1 MGLSNFAPSNDDDS
15 TNKPTGSGGGSG
27 APNITIVGS
36 STPSVPYHNHTITGG
51 SDIDDMLINYNEEY
65 KSSAPALF
73 RDEIVTQTMSIISSS
88 RKPNALLVGPAGVGK
103 TAIVEEIARRI
114 ANQEASVPPQLGNTT
129 IYELPIAT
137 LVAGAGI
144 VGELENRITEIIKF
158 AQDPGNDALL
168 FIDEIHIITDD
179 SNPTYS
185 KIAQILKPAL
195 ARGYL
200 RVIAA
205 TTTGEAKRLDDDPA
219 FKRRFSSVIV
229 DELTSEQTRSILDVV
244 LPGMLTHYENKV
256 SVAPDVLDDIVT
268 TADRLMST
276 GHRPDTAI
284 TLLDRAL
291 SHSVISHH
299 AAIQEAFASG
309 NASYAQML
317 QQIVQIPLTS
327 KRLNTIAMRLVT
339 GQSQPPQLDVKTL
352 EHELSRLKGQENV
365 LPRIVD
371 ALRRRE
377 LGIFPQTRPTSWL
390 FAGASGVGKSETAK
404 IIAKMVTGQKPILL
418 NMAEFHDAH
427 TINRIIGSPSG
438 YVGSDSARE
447 RPFDTLA
454 SNPYRVIVLDEFEK
468 AHMSVQRLFLSALDT
483 GEIQMANGPAVDLS
497 RCIVIATTNAGRQKL
512 SGSRMGFG
520 EEKNTLSKQSL
531 AKELQKS
538 FDAELLGR
546 FNDLIAF
553 MPLGAN
559 EYAEILRDEYDR
571 QVARICAENPG
582 MSFDPIDDGTIAR
595 LVEETWLVDQGARP
609 AIRSIRSFIEDSL
622 LSSAT
627 N

>member
-1 MGLSNFAPSNDDDS
+1 MGLSNFTPTDIGGGSNS
-15 TNKPTGSGGGSG
+15 GSGGPSI
-27 APNITIVGS
+27 PLS
-36 STPSVPYHNHTITGG
+36 SLLNPTLTGG
-51 SDIDDMLINYNEEY
+51 SDINDMLINYNETY
-65 KSSAPALF
+65 KSATPALF

-114 ANQEASVPPQLGNTT
+114 ANKEASVPPQLANTT

-144 VGELENRITEIIKF
+144 VGDLENRITEIIKF
-158 AQDPGNDALL
+158 AQDANNDALL
-168 FIDEIHIITDD
+168 FIDEIHLIAD
-179 SNPTYS
+179 SNNTTYA
-185 KIAQILKPAL
+185 KIAQILKPAM
-195 ARGYL
+195 ARGYI

-205 TTTGEAKRLDDDPA
+205 TTMGEAKKLDDDPA

-229 DELTSEQTRSILDVV
+229 DELTREQTRDILDIV
-244 LPGMLTHYENKV
+244 LPGMLGHYQNKV
-256 SVAPDVLDDIVT
+256 TVAPDVLDEIVM

-299 AAIQEAFASG
+299 AAIQEALASG
-309 NASYAQML
+309 NTTSAQML
-317 QQIVQIPLTS
+317 QQITHIPLTA
-327 KRLNTIAMRLVT
+327 KRLNTIAMLLVT
-339 GQSQPPQLDVKTL
+339 GQSQPPHLDVTAL
-352 EHELSRLKGQENV
+352 QAELSRLRGQEEV

-377 LGIFPQTRPTSWL
+377 LNIFPSTRPTSWL
-390 FAGASGVGKSETAK
+390 FAGASGVGKSETAT
-404 IIAKMVTGQKPILL
+404 IISSMVTGQKPIIL
-418 NMAEFHDAH
+418 NMAEYHDSAS
-427 TINRIIGSPSG
+427 INRIIGSPTG
-438 YVGSDSARE
+438 YVGSDSAKE

-468 AHMSVQRLFLSALDT
+468 ADMSVQRLFLSALDT

-512 SGSRMGFG
+512 SGSQMGFG
-520 EEKNTLSKQSL
+520 DHKHSMSKQSL
-531 AKELQKS
+531 TKELQKS

-546 FNDLIAF
+546 FDDLIAF
-553 MPLGAN
+553 MPLGADD
-559 EYAEILRDEYDR
+559 YAQILRDEYDR
-571 QVARICAENPG
+571 QVKRICAERPDL
-582 MSFDPIDDGTIAR
+582 SFDPIDDDTIAR
-595 LVEETWLVDQGARP
+595 LVDETWLVDQGARP
-609 AIRSIRSFIEDSL
+609 AIRAIRALIEDML
-622 LSSAT
+622 LAQAADS
-627 N
+627 

>member
-1 MGLSNFAPSNDDDS
+1 MGLSNFTPNDDDA
-15 TNKPTGSGGGSG
+15 NNPTGSSGGSG
-27 APNITIVGS
+27 APNIVSVGPS
-36 STPSVPYHNHTITGG
+36 APATPSHNHTITGG

-158 AQDPGNDALL
+158 AQDPGNDVLL

-299 AAIQEAFASG
+299 ATIQEAFASG

-339 GQSQPPQLDVKTL
+339 GQSQPPQLDVETL

-371 ALRRRE
+371 ALRRRA

-454 SNPYRVIVLDEFEK
+454 SNPYRVVILDEFEK

-531 AKELQKS
+531 TKELQKS

-546 FNDLIAF
+546 FDDLIAF

-571 QVARICAENPG
+571 QIARICAENPG

-609 AIRSIRSFIEDSL
+609 AIRAIRSFIEDSL

>member
-1 MGLSNFAPSNDDDS
+1 MGLSNFTPHDDDA
-15 TNKPTGSGGGSG
+15 NNQAGSGTGPG
-27 APNITIVGS
+27 APNIVSVG
-36 STPSVPYHNHTITGG
+36 PSAPSHNHTITGG
-51 SDIDDMLINYNEEY
+51 SEIGDMLINYNEEHK
-65 KSSAPALF
+65 KSYPALF

-114 ANQEASVPPQLGNTT
+114 ANQEASVPPQLKNTT

-144 VGELENRITEIIKF
+144 VGELENRITDIIKF
-158 AQDPGNDALL
+158 AQDPDNDALL
-168 FIDEIHIITDD
+168 FIDEIHIIAND

-205 TTTGEAKRLDDDPA
+205 TTMGEAKRLDDDPA

-229 DELTSEQTRSILDVV
+229 DELNREQTRSILDVV
-244 LPGMLTHYENKV
+244 LPGMLTHYQNKV
-256 SVAPDVLDDIVT
+256 SVASDVLDDIVA

-299 AAIQEAFASG
+299 AAIQEALASG
-309 NASYAQML
+309 NTSYAQML
-317 QQIVQIPLTS
+317 QQITQIPLTS
-327 KRLNTIAMRLVT
+327 KRLNTIAMLLVT
-339 GQSQPPQLDVKTL
+339 GQSQPPQLDVETL
-352 EHELSRLKGQENV
+352 ESELSRLKGQEDV
-365 LPRIVD
+365 LPRLVD

-377 LGIFPQTRPTSWL
+377 LNIFPQTRPTSWL

-404 IIAKMVTGQKPILL
+404 IISQMVTGQEPILL

-438 YVGSDSARE
+438 YVGSESARE

-483 GEIQMANGPAVDLS
+483 GEIQMANSPAVDMS

-512 SGSRMGFG
+512 SGSQMGFG
-520 EEKNTLSKQSL
+520 NHTQNISKQSL
-531 AKELQKS
+531 TNELQNS

-546 FNDLIAF
+546 FDDLIAF
-553 MPLGAN
+553 MPLGTD

-582 MSFDPIDDGTIAR
+582 MSFDPIDDDTIDR
-595 LVEETWLVDQGARP
+595 LVAETYLKDQGARP
-609 AIRSIRSFIEDSL
+609 AVRAIRGFIEDSL
-622 LSSAT
+622 LASA
-627 N
+627 NN

>member
-1 MGLSNFAPSNDDDS
+1 MGLSNFTPTDIGGGSNS
-15 TNKPTGSGGGSG
+15 GSGGPSI
-27 APNITIVGS
+27 PLS
-36 STPSVPYHNHTITGG
+36 SLLNPTLTGG
-51 SDIDDMLINYNEEY
+51 SDINDMLINYNETY
-65 KSSAPALF
+65 KSTTPALF

-114 ANQEASVPPQLGNTT
+114 ANKEASVPPQLANTT

-137 LVAGAGI
+137 LVAGAGV
-144 VGELENRITEIIKF
+144 VGDLENRITEIIKF
-158 AQDPGNDALL
+158 AQDANNDALL
-168 FIDEIHIITDD
+168 FIDEIHLIAD
-179 SNPTYS
+179 SNNTTYA
-185 KIAQILKPAL
+185 KIAQILKPAM
-195 ARGYL
+195 ARGYI

-205 TTTGEAKRLDDDPA
+205 TTMGEAKKLDDDPA

-229 DELTSEQTRSILDVV
+229 DELTREQTREILDIV
-244 LPGMLTHYENKV
+244 LPGMLTHYQNKV
-256 SVAPDVLDDIVT
+256 TVTPDVLDEIVM

-299 AAIQEAFASG
+299 AAIQEALASG
-309 NASYAQML
+309 NTTSAQML
-317 QQIVQIPLTS
+317 QQITHIPLTA
-327 KRLNTIAMRLVT
+327 KRLNTIAMLLVT
-339 GQSQPPQLDVKTL
+339 GQSQPPHLDVTAL
-352 EHELSRLKGQENV
+352 QTELSRLRGQEEV

-377 LGIFPQTRPTSWL
+377 LNIFPSTRPTSWL
-390 FAGASGVGKSETAK
+390 FAGASGVGKSETAT
-404 IIAKMVTGQKPILL
+404 IISSMVTGQKPIIL
-418 NMAEFHDAH
+418 NMAEYHDSAS
-427 TINRIIGSPSG
+427 INRIIGSPTG
-438 YVGSDSARE
+438 YVGSDSAKE

-468 AHMSVQRLFLSALDT
+468 ADMSVQRLFLSALDT

-512 SGSRMGFG
+512 SGSQMGFG
-520 EEKNTLSKQSL
+520 DHKHSVSKQSL
-531 AKELQKS
+531 TKELQKS

-546 FNDLIAF
+546 FDDLIAF
-553 MPLGAN
+553 MPLGADD
-559 EYAEILRDEYDR
+559 YAQILRDEYDR
-571 QVARICAENPG
+571 QVKRICAERPDL
-582 MSFDPIDDGTIAR
+582 SFDAIDDDTIAR
-595 LVEETWLVDQGARP
+595 LVDETWLVDQGARP
-609 AIRSIRSFIEDSL
+609 AIRAIRALIEDML
-622 LSSAT
+622 LAQAA

>member
-1 MGLSNFAPSNDDDS
+1 MGLSNF
-15 TNKPTGSGGGSG
+15 TPTDIGGGSG
-27 APNITIVGS
+27 S
-36 STPSVPYHNHTITGG
+36 SGGPSIPLSALLNPPLTGG
-51 SDIDDMLINYNEEY
+51 SDINDMLINYNETY
-65 KSSAPALF
+65 KSATPALF

-114 ANQEASVPPQLGNTT
+114 ANKEASVPPQLANTT

-144 VGELENRITEIIKF
+144 VGDLENRITEIIKF
-158 AQDPGNDALL
+158 AQDANNDALL
-168 FIDEIHIITDD
+168 FIDEIHLIAD
-179 SNPTYS
+179 SNNTTYA
-185 KIAQILKPAL
+185 KIAQILKPAM
-195 ARGYL
+195 ARGYI

-205 TTTGEAKRLDDDPA
+205 TTMGEAKKLDDDPA

-229 DELTSEQTRSILDVV
+229 DELTREQTREILDIV
-244 LPGMLTHYENKV
+244 LPGMLTHYQNKV
-256 SVAPDVLDDIVT
+256 TVAPDVLDEIVM

-299 AAIQEAFASG
+299 AAIQEALASG
-309 NASYAQML
+309 NTTSAQML
-317 QQIVQIPLTS
+317 QQITHIPLTA
-327 KRLNTIAMRLVT
+327 KRLNTIAMLLVT
-339 GQSQPPQLDVKTL
+339 GQSQPPHLDVTAL
-352 EHELSRLKGQENV
+352 QTELSRLRGQEEV

-377 LGIFPQTRPTSWL
+377 LNIFPSTRPTSWL
-390 FAGASGVGKSETAK
+390 FAGASGVGKSETAT
-404 IIAKMVTGQKPILL
+404 IISSMVTGQKPIIL
-418 NMAEFHDAH
+418 NMAEYHDSAS
-427 TINRIIGSPSG
+427 INRIIGSPTG
-438 YVGSDSARE
+438 YVGSDSAKE

-468 AHMSVQRLFLSALDT
+468 ADMSVQRLFLSALDT

-512 SGSRMGFG
+512 SGSQMGFG
-520 EEKNTLSKQSL
+520 DHKHSMSKQSL
-531 AKELQKS
+531 TKELQKS

-546 FNDLIAF
+546 FDDLIAF
-553 MPLGAN
+553 MPLGADD
-559 EYAEILRDEYDR
+559 YAQILRDEYDR
-571 QVARICAENPG
+571 QVKRICTERPDL
-582 MSFDPIDDGTIAR
+582 SFDPIDDDTIAR
-595 LVEETWLVDQGARP
+595 LVDETWLVDQGARP
-609 AIRSIRSFIEDSL
+609 AIRAIRALIEDML
-622 LSSAT
+622 LAQAANS
-627 N
+627 

>member
-1 MGLSNFAPSNDDDS
+1 MGLSNF
-15 TNKPTGSGGGSG
+15 TPTDIGGGSG
-27 APNITIVGS
+27 S
-36 STPSVPYHNHTITGG
+36 SGGPSIPLSALLSPTLTGG
-51 SDIDDMLINYNEEY
+51 SDINDMLINYNETY
-65 KSSAPALF
+65 KSATPALF

-114 ANQEASVPPQLGNTT
+114 ANKEASVPPQLANTT

-144 VGELENRITEIIKF
+144 VGDLENRITEIIKF
-158 AQDPGNDALL
+158 AQDANNDALL
-168 FIDEIHIITDD
+168 FIDEIHLIAD
-179 SNPTYS
+179 SNNTTYA
-185 KIAQILKPAL
+185 KIAQILKPAM
-195 ARGYL
+195 ARGYI

-205 TTTGEAKRLDDDPA
+205 TTMGEAKKLDDDPA

-229 DELTSEQTRSILDVV
+229 DELTREQTREILDIV
-244 LPGMLTHYENKV
+244 LPGMLGHYQNKV
-256 SVAPDVLDDIVT
+256 TVAPDVLDEIVM

-299 AAIQEAFASG
+299 AAIQEALASG
-309 NASYAQML
+309 NTTSAQML
-317 QQIVQIPLTS
+317 QQINQIPLTA
-327 KRLNTIAMRLVT
+327 KRLNTIAMLLVT
-339 GQSQPPQLDVKTL
+339 GQSQPPHLDVTAL
-352 EHELSRLKGQENV
+352 QTELSRLRGQEEV

-377 LGIFPQTRPTSWL
+377 LNIFPSTRPTSWL
-390 FAGASGVGKSETAK
+390 FAGASGVGKSETAT
-404 IIAKMVTGQKPILL
+404 IISSMVTGQKPIIL
-418 NMAEFHDAH
+418 NMAEYHDSAS
-427 TINRIIGSPSG
+427 INRIIGSPTG
-438 YVGSDSARE
+438 YVGSDSAKE

-468 AHMSVQRLFLSALDT
+468 ADMSVQRLFLSALDT

-512 SGSRMGFG
+512 SGSQMGFG
-520 EEKNTLSKQSL
+520 DHKHSMSKQSL
-531 AKELQKS
+531 TKELQKS

-546 FNDLIAF
+546 FDDLIAF
-553 MPLGAN
+553 MPLGADD
-559 EYAEILRDEYDR
+559 YAQILRDEYDR
-571 QVARICAENPG
+571 QVARICAERPDL
-582 MSFDPIDDGTIAR
+582 SFDPIDDDTIAR
-595 LVEETWLVDQGARP
+595 LVDETWLVDQGARP
-609 AIRSIRSFIEDSL
+609 AIRAIRALIEDML
-622 LSSAT
+622 LAQAANS
-627 N
+627 

>member
-1 MGLSNFAPSNDDDS
+1 MGLSNFTPGNDDDS
-15 TNKPTGSGGGSG
+15 TNNPIGSGVGSG
-27 APNITIVGS
+27 APNIVSVG
-36 STPSVPYHNHTITGG
+36 PSAPSHNHTITGG
-51 SDIDDMLINYNEEY
+51 SDIGDMLINYNEEH
-65 KSSAPALF
+65 KTSSPALF

-114 ANQEASVPPQLGNTT
+114 ANQEASVPPQLKNTT

-144 VGELENRITEIIKF
+144 VGELENRITDIIKF
-158 AQDPGNDALL
+158 AQDPDNDALL
-168 FIDEIHIITDD
+168 FIDEIHIIADD

-205 TTTGEAKRLDDDPA
+205 TTMGEAKRLDDDPA

-229 DELTSEQTRSILDVV
+229 DELNREQTRSILDVV
-244 LPGMLTHYENKV
+244 LPGMLTHYQNKV
-256 SVAPDVLDDIVT
+256 SVASDVLDDIVA

-299 AAIQEAFASG
+299 AAIQEALASG
-309 NASYAQML
+309 NTSYAQML
-317 QQIVQIPLTS
+317 QQITQIPLTS
-327 KRLNTIAMRLVT
+327 KRLNTIAMLLVT
-339 GQSQPPQLDVKTL
+339 GQSQPPQLDVETL
-352 EHELSRLKGQENV
+352 ESELSRLKGQEDV
-365 LPRIVD
+365 LPRLVD

-377 LGIFPQTRPTSWL
+377 LNIFPQTRPTSWL

-404 IIAKMVTGQKPILL
+404 IISQMVTGQEPILL

-438 YVGSDSARE
+438 YVGSESARE

-483 GEIQMANGPAVDLS
+483 GEIQMANGPAVDMS

-512 SGSRMGFG
+512 SGSQMGFG
-520 EEKNTLSKQSL
+520 NHAQSISKQSL
-531 AKELQKS
+531 TNELQNS

-546 FNDLIAF
+546 FDDLIAF
-553 MPLGAN
+553 MPLGTS

-582 MSFDPIDDGTIAR
+582 MSFDPIDDDTIDR
-595 LVEETWLVDQGARP
+595 LVKETYLKDQGARP
-609 AIRSIRSFIEDSL
+609 AVRAIRGFIEDSL
-622 LSSAT
+622 LSAAS

>member
-1 MGLSNFAPSNDDDS
+1 MGLSNFTPNDDDA
-15 TNKPTGSGGGSG
+15 NNPTGSGGGSG
-27 APNITIVGS
+27 APNIVSIGPS
-36 STPSVPYHNHTITGG
+36 APATPSHNHAITGG

-114 ANQEASVPPQLGNTT
+114 TNQEASVPPQLKNTT

-144 VGELENRITEIIKF
+144 VGELENRITDIIKF
-158 AQDPGNDALL
+158 AQDPDNDALL
-168 FIDEIHIITDD
+168 FIDEIHIIADD

-205 TTTGEAKRLDDDPA
+205 TTTGEAKRLEDDPA

-339 GQSQPPQLDVKTL
+339 GQSQPPQLDVETL

-365 LPRIVD
+365 LPHIVD

-454 SNPYRVIVLDEFEK
+454 SNPYRVIILDEFEK
-468 AHMSVQRLFLSALDT
+468 AHMSVRRLFLSALDT

-546 FNDLIAF
+546 FDDLIAF
-553 MPLGAN
+553 MPLGTS

-571 QVARICAENPG
+571 QTARICAENPD
-582 MSFDPIDDGTIAR
+582 MSFDPIDDDTIDR
-595 LVEETWLVDQGARP
+595 LVTETYLKDQGARP
-609 AIRSIRSFIEDSL
+609 AVRAIRGFIEDSL
-622 LSSAT
+622 LASA
-627 N
+627 NN

>member
-1 MGLSNFAPSNDDDS
+1 MGLSNF
-15 TNKPTGSGGGSG
+15 TPTDIGGGSG
-27 APNITIVGS
+27 S
-36 STPSVPYHNHTITGG
+36 SGGPSIPLSSLLNPTLTGG
-51 SDIDDMLINYNEEY
+51 SDINDMLINYNETY
-65 KSSAPALF
+65 KSATPALF

-114 ANQEASVPPQLGNTT
+114 ANKEASVPPQLANTT

-144 VGELENRITEIIKF
+144 VGDLENRITEIIKF
-158 AQDPGNDALL
+158 AQDANNDALL
-168 FIDEIHIITDD
+168 FIDEIHLIAD
-179 SNPTYS
+179 SNNTTYA
-185 KIAQILKPAL
+185 KIAQILKPAM
-195 ARGYL
+195 ARGYI

-205 TTTGEAKRLDDDPA
+205 TTMGEAKKLDDDPA

-229 DELTSEQTRSILDVV
+229 DELTREQTREILDIV
-244 LPGMLTHYENKV
+244 LPGMLGHYQNKV
-256 SVAPDVLDDIVT
+256 TVAPDVLDEIVM

-299 AAIQEAFASG
+299 AAIQEALASG
-309 NASYAQML
+309 NTTSAQML
-317 QQIVQIPLTS
+317 QQITHIPLTA
-327 KRLNTIAMRLVT
+327 KRLNTIAMLLVT
-339 GQSQPPQLDVKTL
+339 GQSQPPHLDVTAL
-352 EHELSRLKGQENV
+352 ETELSRLRGQEAV

-377 LGIFPQTRPTSWL
+377 LNIFPSTRPTSWL
-390 FAGASGVGKSETAK
+390 FAGASGVGKSETAT
-404 IIAKMVTGQKPILL
+404 IISSMVTGQKPIIL
-418 NMAEFHDAH
+418 NMAEYHDSAS
-427 TINRIIGSPSG
+427 INRIIGSPTG
-438 YVGSDSARE
+438 YVGSDSAKE

-468 AHMSVQRLFLSALDT
+468 ADMSVQRLFLSALDT

-512 SGSRMGFG
+512 SGSQMGFG
-520 EEKNTLSKQSL
+520 DHKHSMSKQSL
-531 AKELQKS
+531 TKELQKS

-546 FNDLIAF
+546 FDDLIAF
-553 MPLGAN
+553 MPLGADD
-559 EYAEILRDEYDR
+559 YAQILRDEYDR
-571 QVARICAENPG
+571 QVKRICAERPDLN
-582 MSFDPIDDGTIAR
+582 FDPIDDDTIAR
-595 LVEETWLVDQGARP
+595 LVDETWLVDQGARP
-609 AIRSIRSFIEDSL
+609 AIRAIRALIEDML
-622 LSSAT
+622 LAQVAS
-627 N
+627 